1 MMKIKPIT
9 KSILVLSLAVLLPF
23 VAISAFYYRPLYAPV
38 YMDPSGSVDSFVE
51 QLETKISA
59 LLDTNTVP
67 GAAIAIISD
76 DQTKIITA
84 GKANLLTNEPLTP
97 QHMFQ
102 IASMSK
108 TQCAFAIMKLVQE
121 GLIHLDAPIEW
132 YLTRWSFP
140 DSEFNTS
147 AVTVR
152 RMLCHAA
159 GISLEGVS
167 GGFSP
172 DDVPAIE
179 DALTESGVS
188 LIFDP
193 GSVFSYS
200 GGAFG
205 ILQLLIEEVSGMSY
219 DEYLRSEV
227 FEPLNMLD
235 TTTGWSASIEDHLA
249 VGYSNMLL
257 PTIRTYPAI
266 KAAAG
271 HYSTIEDM
279 AEWVNYLLD
288 GQPIVN
294 SSNMVAMYT
303 PQWGE
308 TWGWTLGFNYKI
320 LSNGV
325 LTLGHGGDNWG
336 YHGAYRFAPE
346 TGNAIIV
353 LTNGDRGAAFVT
365 ELIHYWEAII
375 GEDDLGPLWEEQSQ
389 TYIQTFLFQSVAV
402 VGFLALLLLAWYRGP
417 IVLSPYSEGKEPRIG
432 KWFRRSVSAI
442 CVLAI
447 ILLVIYWGYTPL
459 SPISYGPISY
469 VWTVIVPLLWLTW
482 TAVAF
487 QQFHLVWEETPMKPS

>member
-23 VAISAFYYRPLYAPV
+23 TAISVFYYRPLYSPV
-38 YMDPSGSVDSFVE
+38 YMDPSESIDSFVD

-67 GAAIAIISD
+67 GAAIAIVSD
-76 DQTKIITA
+76 NQTKIITA
-84 GKANLLTNEPLTP
+84 GKANLLANEPLTP

-140 DSEFNTS
+140 DSEFNIS

-172 DDVPAIE
+172 DDVPVIE
-179 DALTESGVS
+179 AALTESGVS
-188 LIFDP
+188 LIFEP

-227 FEPLNMLD
+227 FEPLNMLN
-235 TTTGWSASIEDHLA
+235 TTTGWSESVEDSLA

-257 PTIRTYPAI
+257 PTIRTYPAM

-294 SSNMVAMYT
+294 SSNVIAMYT

-308 TWGWTLGFNYKI
+308 TSGWTLGFNYKV

-346 TGNAIIV
+346 TGNAIVI

-365 ELIHYWEAII
+365 ELLHYWETIV
-375 GEDDLGPLWEEQSQ
+375 GEDDLGPLWEEKNQ
-389 TYIQTFLFQSVAV
+389 TYTQTFLFQSVTV
-402 VGFLALLLLAWYRGP
+402 VGFLALLLLAWHRGP
-417 IVLSPYSEGKEPRIG
+417 IVLPPYSGGKEPRIG

-469 VWTVIVPLLWLTW
+469 VWTVIVPLPWLTW

-487 QQFHLVWEETPMKPS
+487 QQFHLVWGKKNK